1 MPMQSTLYERFLRPS
16 NAFRGKPLWSW
27 NGKLDRERLLEQ
39 IHAFREMGFGGFYM
53 HSRVGLQTEYLGDE
67 WMELTRVCAEEA
79 KRLDMEAWLYDED
92 RWPSGTAGGMAT
104 QESRYRL
111 KFIRADIEAMN
122 AFCWTEHT
130 VAAFY
135 CRLDGVNICDCKQL
149 LRASSPQLPPA
160 EGGVVLAFRTTEMSS
175 ASFYNGSTYLDTLNR
190 EATEHFLAL
199 THEKY
204 KHSCGDLFGGSIQGI
219 FTDEPHRGSLLDG
232 FGLSN
237 PDKERHVPW
246 TCDLFERFRDAF
258 GYDLLPRLPELFFR
272 LNGQVISQV
281 KWHYVELLQRMFLE
295 SFAEPVQRWCKQH
308 GLRLTG
314 HVLHEDSLTAQTAMS
329 GSVMRY
335 YEYMDEPGID
345 VLTEGNR
352 CYWIAKQLASVA
364 RQLDKRWL
372 FSELYGAT
380 GWQLSFEGH
389 KAVGNWQALFGI
401 NARSHHLA
409 WHTMEGEAKR
419 DFPGTIGPQCAW
431 WREYEP
437 VETYFSRIGAAMSE
451 GTPVCDVLALN
462 PVESVWSQVYCGWSS
477 MLATASPEV
486 AAIERSY
493 QELFHWLTGNQ
504 IDFDYG
510 DEHLL
515 AKYGSIEADAWDVP
529 VLRIGA
535 ASYRVVIVAG
545 MLTIRMSTLSLLHD
559 FLDAGGQVI
568 LAGSPPAY
576 VDALPSPANDRFL
589 ERATQ
594 AEWREASVI
603 DACVPSLRIRAQAL
617 ATAADEPVR
626 DLFCHIRQVE
636 DGHIV
641 LFLNVDRDRW
651 LHNMRLRVKLR
662 GAVEQW
668 DALTGQRTRI
678 AAAATADGLEI
689 TADFPPSGERLYY
702 IREQADEAVPLQ
714 PVHEEVLEGQWTGP
728 FPYRLSEPNVCVLD
742 RAAYRIDG
750 GEWQAEMEL
759 LRVDRVLRDH
769 YRVEWRSNKMVQ
781 PWYARTHG
789 LWPYQPLG
797 QIALQFRFLIEP
809 GEVLLYDNGAL
820 WHLAMEHSANFTIFV
835 NDQPLMNR
843 PAEAAWVD
851 PCFELLPVP
860 LAMLREGDNRIVLEM
875 TFHER
880 TDLEAIYLLGPFG
893 VMTEG
898 AEKRINSLQQRLAI
912 GDMTR
917 QGLPFYGGMV
927 AFQLETDEMRVADG
941 DLSPDDV
948 HLLRLPAI
956 DGACA
961 KVVSVNGAARPMPW
975 TPYEADITAEVRA
988 GSGLEL
994 QLFLTRRNTF
1004 GPLHMVPARSN
1015 AYSPEHFH
1023 TSGERYTDGYVL
1035 WPAGIPEPPQHII
1048 RRHISAETIS
1058 DRGGGG

>member
-1 MPMQSTLYERFLRPS
+1 MQPSLYERFLKPA

-39 IHAFREMGFGGFYM
+39 IRAFREMGFGGFYM
-53 HSRVGLQTEYLGDE
+53 HSRVGLQTEYLGEE
-67 WMELTRVCAEEA
+67 WMELTRACAEEA
-79 KRLDMEAWLYDED
+79 QRLGMEAWLYDED

-104 QESRYRL
+104 REPQYRL
-111 KFIRADIEAMN
+111 KFIRADLEATD

-135 CRLDGVNICDCKQL
+135 CRLDGVNVYDCKQL
-149 LRASSPQLPPA
+149 HRSSSLQALPA
-160 EGGVVLAFRTTEMSS
+160 EEGVVLAFRTTEMAST
-175 ASFYNGSTYLDTLNR
+175 SFYNGSTYLDTLNL

-204 KHSCGDLFGGSIQGI
+204 SQSCGDLFGGHIQGI

-232 FGLSN
+232 FGITN

-246 TCDLFERFRDAF
+246 TYDLFERFQDAF

-272 LNGQVISQV
+272 LNGQVVSQV

-295 SFAEPVQRWCKQH
+295 NFAEPVQRWCKRH

-335 YEYMDEPGID
+335 YEYMEEPGID

-364 RQLDKRWL
+364 RQLNKRWL

-409 WHTMEGEAKR
+409 WYTMEGESKR
-419 DFPGTIGPQCAW
+419 DFPGTIGPQSAW
-431 WREYEP
+431 WREYES

-486 AAIERSY
+486 IAIERNY
-493 QELFHWLTGNQ
+493 QELFHWLTGSQ

-515 AKYGSIEADAWDVP
+515 AKYGSVEADASGVP
-529 VLRIGA
+529 VLRVGA

-545 MLTIRMSTLSLLHD
+545 MLTIRLSTLRLLHA
-559 FLDAGGQVI
+559 FLDAGGQVVV
-568 LAGSPPAY
+568 AGSMPGY
-576 VDALPSPANDRFL
+576 VDALPSGDAVQLLDR
-589 ERATQ
+589 AMVV
-594 AEWREASVI
+594 EWREASVAQ
-603 DACVPSLRIRAQAL
+603 ACAPSLRIRAQAH
-617 ATAADEPVR
+617 TAATDEPVR
-626 DLFCHIRQVE
+626 DLLCHIRQIE

-641 LFLNVDRDRW
+641 MFLNVDRDRW
-651 LHNMRLRVKLR
+651 QHNVRLRVNLH

-668 DALTGQRTRI
+668 DALTGQRSRI
-678 AAAATADGLEI
+678 AVDATADGMEMV
-689 TADFPPSGERLYY
+689 TDFPPSGERLYY

-714 PVHEEVLEGQWTGP
+714 PVGKEAMAGQWNGP
-728 FPYRLSEPNVCVLD
+728 FSYRLSEPNVCVLD
-742 RAAYRIDG
+742 RATYRIGD
-750 GEWQAEMEL
+750 GEWQAESEL
-759 LRVDRVLRDH
+759 LRVDRALRDH
-769 YRVEWRSNKMVQ
+769 YRVERRNNKMVQ

-789 LWPYQPLG
+789 LWPDQPLG
-797 QIALQFRFLIEP
+797 RIALQFRFLIDP
-809 GEVLLYDNGAL
+809 GEGLLNDNGAW
-820 WHLAMEHSANFTIFV
+820 WHLAMEHPANVKIFV
-835 NDQPLMNR
+835 NDQPLLHR
-843 PAEAAWVD
+843 AAGATWVD

-860 LAMLREGDNRIVLEM
+860 LSMLREGDNRILLET

-880 TDLEAIYLLGPFG
+880 TDLEAVYLLGDFG

-898 AEKRINSLQQRLAI
+898 VEKRITSLPGRLAI
-912 GDMTR
+912 GDLTR
-917 QGLPFYGGMV
+917 QGLPFYGGMI
-927 AFQLETDEMRVADG
+927 AYHLETAGRQVTDG
-941 DLSPDDV
+941 DISPEDV

-961 KVVSVNGAARPMPW
+961 KVVSANGPARTMPW
-975 TPYEADITAEVRA
+975 TPYEADITEEVRS
-988 GSGLEL
+988 GSDLEL

-1023 TSGERYTDGYVL
+1023 TSGERYTDGYEL
-1035 WPAGIPEPPQHII
+1035 WPAGIPAPPQHFV
-1048 RRHISAETIS
+1048 RRHISAETSS
-1058 DRGGGG
+1058 DRGEECSP